1 VVAVDWFS
9 GDATRRDDDPGSVR
23 AGFRVTARAFSS
35 FANFQTGAAALA
47 LIFFKKHSINIDI
60 YTLSILTLLKI

>member
-47 LIFFKKHSINIDI
+47 LIFFKKI
-60 YTLSILTLLKI
+60 